1 MKRLLSTLLA
11 AIGILAVLAV
21 GAVIYV
27 TTFLDPE
34 DLKPQLEEVVRE
46 QTGLTLALEG
56 PISWSLYPRLGVGV
70 EKADAWLPEQSVDD
84 DMPFMAFRR
93 AEVSLAFTSLLRG
106 EVAIDGM
113 TLDGLRLN
121 LSRDESG
128 RGNWEALIERLAAGD
143 EKLPTPVGA
152 SAAPMP
158 GGSNGP
164 SVAFNIASVEVKD
177 GEVSYADRAVGHS
190 LHLKGLAVSGR
201 NVNPRQPFPF
211 SASFQL
217 LGHDTPA
224 GAGDTVPQVASDVTL
239 EGRLAMDLA
248 ERRYALENLSLV
260 TSNRLAG
267 LKHPQQLELNGQRL
281 VVDMLDQR
289 LRLEPGTLRA
299 TLAHAALGEEPLSL
313 IMEFALESDFAAGSA
328 QLRDLTLSGDDGL
341 RLKGNLNLAGL
352 YDAPRYDGQL
362 RLAPLSLR
370 PWLERFDRLPATAD
384 AEALSDVALTTP
396 LTGDLERVDFT
407 GMTLVLDDSTFTGK
421 MAADLDGHGL
431 EVDLQ
436 GDSLNLDA
444 YLPASSP
451 EAPGAADLGLP
462 GIRGAYAQQGEGLLP
477 VEWLRELALDGNLA
491 LSRLQLAGLDLRDV
505 SLRLEGSDGRQRL
518 TSLESSFYG
527 GSLAASGE
535 LDLTGDPVTWRLTP
549 SLERVRVDALLEALG
564 EGDEP
569 APLRGR
575 ASVEGELTT
584 RGNAW
589 PAMKRGLNGRL
600 DTRLS
605 DGAIL
610 DVNVSRELCSAVAT
624 LQGEQTQRE
633 WAPETRFEHAEATF
647 KVRDG
652 VVESEDIAV
661 TLPGIDIGGEG
672 RLDLTNERFDL
683 RAAARVVDTADAAC
697 EVNPHLERLPLPVR
711 CEGHLAGDSAEWCRF
726 DRESFLAAIGAA
738 LREALGSRAGDEV
751 EQRLGGA
758 LDKLEESVGEETGG
772 QIRDALKGLFE

>member
-34 DLKPQLEEVVRE
+34 DLKPQLENVVQE

-84 DMPFMAFRR
+84 DVPFMAFRR

-143 EKLPTPVGA
+143 EKLPAPVGA
-152 SAAPMP
+152 SAAPVP
-158 GGSNGP
+158 GGDSGP

-177 GEVSYADRAVGHS
+177 GEVSYADHAVGHS
-190 LHLKGLAVSGR
+190 LHLKGLSVSGR

-248 ERRYALENLSLV
+248 ERRYALEDLSLV

-267 LKHPQQLELNGQRL
+267 LKSPQQLELNGQRL
-281 VVDMLDQR
+281 VVDMTDQQ
-289 LRLEPGTLRA
+289 LRLEPGTLKA
-299 TLAHAALGEEPLSL
+299 TLEHAALGEEPLSL
-313 IMEFALESDFAAGSA
+313 VMEFALESDLAAGSA

-341 RLKGNLNLAGL
+341 RLRGNLNLAGL

-362 RLAPLSLR
+362 RLTPLSLR
-370 PWLERFDRLPATAD
+370 PWLERFDSLPTMAD

-396 LTGDLERVDFT
+396 LEGDLERVNLT
-407 GMTLVLDDSTFTGK
+407 GMTLVLDDSTFTGQ

-451 EAPGAADLGLP
+451 EASGAAGLGLP
-462 GIRGAYAQQGEGLLP
+462 GIRGAYAQQDEGLLP

-491 LSRLQLAGLDLRDV
+491 LSRLQLAGLDFRDV

-527 GSLAASGE
+527 GSLAATGE
-535 LDLTGDPVTWRLTP
+535 LDLTGDPVAWQLSPR
-549 SLERVRVDALLEALG
+549 LERVHVDTLLEALG
-564 EGDEP
+564 EDNEP

-575 ASVEGELTT
+575 AFVEGELTT
-584 RGNAW
+584 RGNTW

-624 LQGEQTQRE
+624 LQGEKIQRE

-652 VVESEDIAV
+652 VVESDDIAV

-672 RLDLTNERFDL
+672 SLDLTSERFDL

-711 CEGHLAGDSAEWCRF
+711 CEGRLAGDSAEWCRF
-726 DRESFLAAIGAA
+726 DREGFQAAIGDA
-738 LREALGSRAGDEV
+738 LREEIGSRAGDEV
-751 EQRLGGA
+751 EQRLEGA